1 MSAAL
6 QGSEF
11 DDVALRRRA
20 NPITQALSYGKHDT
34 IQQGKER
41 DSGDESGK
49 ERLRQKQ
56 RSAHTLVHPDTSTET
71 ATSILQHLIDHSK
84 IRVESLSGG
93 ILH

>member
-1 MSAAL
+1 MSAVL
-6 QGSEF
+6 QGSEL

-20 NPITQALSYGKHDT
+20 NPITQALSYVKHDT

-41 DSGDESGK
+41 DSEDESGK
-49 ERLRQKQ
+49 KMLRQKQ

-71 ATSILQHLIDHSK
+71 TTSILQHLIDQSK
-84 IRVESLSGG
+84 IRIESLSGG

>member
-34 IQQGKER
+34 IQQGKEK

-56 RSAHTLVHPDTSTET
+56 RSAHTLVHP
-71 ATSILQHLIDHSK
+71 TSILQHLIDHSK
-84 IRVESLSGG
+84 IRIESLSGG